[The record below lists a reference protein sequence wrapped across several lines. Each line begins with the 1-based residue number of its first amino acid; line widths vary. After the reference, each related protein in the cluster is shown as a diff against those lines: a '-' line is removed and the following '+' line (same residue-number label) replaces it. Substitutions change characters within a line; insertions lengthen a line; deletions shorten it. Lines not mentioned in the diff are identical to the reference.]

1 MKLLSNYL
9 ANPISVL
16 IATIFTF
23 INFLVILLPFYLLI
37 IFFILSSE
45 DNKSLLVSNN
55 IFIYTTIFMF
65 ILTIIYL
72 FLDLFFGFT
81 VATLVKD
88 CKDIST
94 LEGFSLHKKLFD
106 ETLNEFDMDDVK
118 FLLQESEDVNTFAV
132 LTLRKKYVVVT
143 TAMLNHITN
152 SFPNIEEQKLA
163 IKGMIAHELSH
174 LLNWDS
180 LPNLI
185 LLSGQNIAYYLS
197 TALAFILNIILLILS
212 YIPITAIFSLIVRV
226 AFNILQLGL
235 NLVYTKILH
244 PTYLLV
250 ERFLG
255 RLNEYRSDYQSAE
268 ALSWKPMH
276 LCLYSLLLLDGNT
289 YHSNFSTHPNTISR
303 VLYIYKVERTPINIG
318 ASFVSKYFSI
328 LLLALISI
336 CVFYLTYEYFDRIS
350 EVSVAVENYLIQ
362 SYESTKNFLIYLY
375 DSNLYIFI
383 FIAIIPLYLIYK
395 ISKKVILAQKIKKVI
410 KTINKSENTDI
421 DFLLYFAIQNNDL
434 HSFLNILKCGANI
447 NTTNFEKTIEI
458 FTQEVNPEFIK
469 HIDRV
474 KN

>member
-23 INFLVILLPFYLLI
+23 VNFLVILLPFYLLI
-37 IFFILSSE
+37 IFFILSAQ
-45 DNKSLLVSNN
+45 DNQTFLMSNN
-55 IFIYTTIFMF
+55 LFIYTTIFMF
-65 ILTIIYL
+65 ILTILYL

-81 VATLVKD
+81 VNSVIKD

-94 LEGFSLHKKLFD
+94 LEEFSIHKKLFE

-118 FLLQESEDVNTFAV
+118 FLLQESEVINAYAV

-152 SFPNIEEQKLA
+152 SFTNEEEKKLA

-197 TALAFILNIILLILS
+197 TALNYVLNIIIIILA
-212 YIPITAIFSLIVRV
+212 YIPVTAILSLIVSI
-226 AFNILQLGL
+226 AFNLLQNGL
-235 NLVYTKILH
+235 NLVYNRILH

-303 VLYIYKVERTPINIG
+303 VLYIYKVERTPINIK
-318 ASFVSKYFSI
+318 ASFFSKYFSI

-336 CVFYLTYEYFDRIS
+336 SIFYFTYKYFDRIS
-350 EVSVAVENYLIQ
+350 EVSISVENYLIQ
-362 SYESTKNFLIYLY
+362 SYDYSKNFLIYLY

-383 FIAIIPLYLIYK
+383 FIAIIPFYLIYK
-395 ISKKVILAQKIKKVI
+395 ISKKVILEQKIKRVI
-410 KTINKSENTDI
+410 RNINKNENTDI

-434 HSFLNILKCGANI
+434 HSFLNILIYGANI
-447 NTTNFEKTIEI
+447 NTTGFEKTIEI
-458 FTQEVNPEFIK
+458 FTQEVNPEFMK
-469 HIDRV
+469 HINKV

>member
-1 MKLLSNYL
+1 
-9 ANPISVL
+9 
-16 IATIFTF
+16 
-23 INFLVILLPFYLLI
+23 
-37 IFFILSSE
+37 
-45 DNKSLLVSNN
+45 
-55 IFIYTTIFMF
+55 
-65 ILTIIYL
+65 
-72 FLDLFFGFT
+72 
-81 VATLVKD
+81 
-88 CKDIST
+88 
-94 LEGFSLHKKLFD
+94 
-106 ETLNEFDMDDVK
+106 MDDVK
-118 FLLQESEDVNTFAV
+118 FLLQESEVINAYAV

-152 SFPNIEEQKLA
+152 SFTNEEEKKLA

-197 TALAFILNIILLILS
+197 TALNYVLNIIIIILAYIPVTAILS
-212 YIPITAIFSLIVRV
+212 LVVSI
-226 AFNILQLGL
+226 AFNLLQNGL
-235 NLVYTKILH
+235 NLVYNRILH

-303 VLYIYKVERTPINIG
+303 VLYIYKVERTPINIK
-318 ASFVSKYFSI
+318 ASFFSKYFSI

-336 CVFYLTYEYFDRIS
+336 SIFYFTYKYFDRIS
-350 EVSVAVENYLIQ
+350 EISISVENYLIQ
-362 SYESTKNFLIYLY
+362 SYDYSKNFLIYLY

-383 FIAIIPLYLIYK
+383 FIAIIPFYLIYK
-395 ISKKVILAQKIKKVI
+395 ISKKVILEQKIKRVI
-410 KTINKSENTDI
+410 KSINKNENTDI

-434 HSFLNILKCGANI
+434 HSFLNILIYGANI
-447 NTTNFEKTIEI
+447 NTTGFEKTIEI
-458 FTQEVNPEFIK
+458 FTQEVNPEFMK
-469 HIDRV
+469 HINKV